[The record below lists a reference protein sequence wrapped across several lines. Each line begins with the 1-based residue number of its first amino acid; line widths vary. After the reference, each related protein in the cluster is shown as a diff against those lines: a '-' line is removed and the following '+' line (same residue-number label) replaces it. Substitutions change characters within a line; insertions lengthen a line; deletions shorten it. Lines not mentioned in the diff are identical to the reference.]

1 MKRTVLDKEAR
12 IYKSALRRG
21 AGECFTMLSTE
32 SARRKFRP
40 LVMWACTCDL
50 AYDVQ
55 IEGSRALLLYD
66 LIGRYHDAEAFLD
79 IVEKK
84 FFESIGTSG
93 RHWLFVQECELLSYF
108 SDDGNDRA
116 KNAIER
122 GYDMLYQRLSSIRP
136 EKIEVC
142 CSSAFATAIEN
153 YSALCDLLMRGPN
166 ASVSRSWLSRIV
178 MDVGRLCLDDAYWN
192 DLATE
197 IDMSARYA
205 AGMGE
210 RGLAAVLRRLWPS
223 NEAKSFMAAVASEN
237 ERCRM
242 RKQRPALGYRA
253 VYNRLRENETSTAE
267 MRSMVRRWR
276 KDGRTKDIEGL
287 ASMYTREEYPDIRAS
302 LLEVFSASG
311 LQCECY
317 LPLDDMIRDSVS
329 ANEKLAL
336 SALNALSHVRNQ
348 RVHDMAIEKM
358 AAEGVSY
365 EVFNVLAFN
374 YREEDDAALVAAAGR
389 LGDMRQDA
397 LTALVH
403 LVGRGSGVSLSK
415 RMLLFLYGEVQC
427 SHCREA
433 VVLEM
438 RRRGLLTDEMLSNCL
453 HDANDHIR
461 RYASRLLKRRSGA
474 TVVFKSGL
482 AVASSCR
489 VPLSFS
495 RKESKGTKKRSS
507 QCGSK
512 LRE

>member
-50 AYDVQ
+50 AYDAQ

-84 FFESIGTSG
+84 FFESIGKSG
-93 RHWLFVQECELLSYF
+93 RHWLFVQECELLSFF

-136 EKIEVC
+136 EKIEVR
-142 CSSAFATAIEN
+142 CSSAFATAEN
-153 YSALCDLLMRGPN
+153 YRAMCDQLMRGPK

-178 MDVGRLCLDDAYWN
+178 MDVGRLCLGDAYWN
-192 DLATE
+192 DLAAE

-210 RGLAAVLRRLWPS
+210 RGLAAVLRRLGPLD
-223 NEAKSFMAAVASEN
+223 EAKSFMAAVASEN
-237 ERCRM
+237 ERRRM

-253 VYNRLRENETSTAE
+253 VYNRLRANETSTAE
-267 MRSMVRRWR
+267 MR
-276 KDGRTKDIEGL
+276 
-287 ASMYTREEYPDIRAS
+287 
-302 LLEVFSASG
+302 
-311 LQCECY
+311 
-317 LPLDDMIRDSVS
+317 LDDMIRDSVS

-336 SALNALSHVRNQ
+336 SALKALSHVRNQ

-365 EVFNVLAFN
+365 EDFKVLAFN

-403 LVGRGSGVSLSK
+403 LVRRGSGVSLSK

-482 AVASSCR
+482 AVASS
-489 VPLSFS
+489 
-495 RKESKGTKKRSS
+495 
-507 QCGSK
+507 
-512 LRE
+512 

>member
-50 AYDVQ
+50 AYDAQ

-84 FFESIGTSG
+84 FFESIGKSG
-93 RHWLFVQECELLSYF
+93 RYWLFVQECELLSYF

-122 GYDMLYQRLSSIRP
+122 GYDMLYQRLRRIRP
-136 EKIEVC
+136 VKIEARY
-142 CSSAFATAIEN
+142 SSAFATAIEN
-153 YSALCDLLMRGPN
+153 YRAMCDQLIRGPN

-178 MDVGRLCLDDAYWN
+178 MDVGRLCLGDAYWN
-192 DLATE
+192 DLAAE

-210 RGLAAVLRRLWPS
+210 RGLAAVLRRLGPS

-237 ERCRM
+237 ERRRM
-242 RKQRPALGYRA
+242 RQQRPVLGYRA
-253 VYNRLRENETSTAE
+253 VYNRLRAHETSTAE

-287 ASMYTREEYPDIRAS
+287 ASMYPREEDPDIRAS
-302 LLEVFSASG
+302 LLEVFSAPG

-317 LPLDDMIRDSVS
+317 LPLDDMIRDSAS

-348 RVHDMAIEKM
+348 RVHDMALEKM
-358 AAEGVSY
+358 AAEGVSH

-374 YREEDDAALVAAAGR
+374 YREEDDATLVAAAGR

-403 LVGRGSGVSLSK
+403 LVGRGSGVSLSN

-453 HDANDHIR
+453 HDANDDIR

-495 RKESKGTKKRSS
+495 RKESKGTKKGNR
-507 QCGSK
+507 K
-512 LRE
+512 